1 MALYVASLS
10 ALSEW
15 AQTAEADDFW
25 LFVILLVLAA
35 IASFIYAYVY
45 LIRKRIIQDTP
56 TSKVRS
62 AAQGYI
68 ELAGRGESFP
78 GDIITAPLT
87 KTTCTWYSYSIE
99 KKKSSGKNSHWVTI
113 EQGDSDTLFLLID
126 DTGQAT
132 IDPEGAV
139 VTPTITNVW
148 YGHSKYPPPDS
159 APKKQRWYSTGMGHY
174 RYTEKRMHAGDMLY
188 AIGLFATVGGAGSE
202 INANDDVRELL
213 AEWKKDSESLL
224 KKYDANQD
232 GQIDMNEWQQVR
244 DSALRQVLASHAEQK
259 TAPSVHLMSKTCDK
273 RRPYLLSALPQSDL
287 VRKFTLYSGALITT
301 FFITGILSTFLINAR
316 LAG

>member
-1 MALYVASLS
+1 MYVASLS

-15 AQTAEADDFW
+15 AHTAKADDFW

-35 IASFIYAYVY
+35 IGSFIFAYVY

-68 ELAGRGESFP
+68 ELIGCGELFP

-87 KTTCTWYSYSIE
+87 KTSCTWYSYSIE
-99 KKKSSGKNSHWVTI
+99 KKKNSGKNSHWVTI

-126 DTGQAT
+126 DTSQAT

-139 VTPTITNVW
+139 VTPTTTTIW
-148 YGHSKYPPPDS
+148 YGHSKYPSSDS
-159 APKKQRWYSTGMGHY
+159 AKKQSQYMGDY
-174 RYTEKRMHAGDMLY
+174 RYTEKRMHPGDMLY
-188 AIGLFATVGGAGSE
+188 SIGLFATVGGAGAV
-202 INANDDVRELL
+202 INVNDDVRELL
-213 AEWKKDSESLL
+213 AEWKKDSEALL
-224 KKYDANQD
+224 KKYDVNQD
-232 GQIDMNEWQQVR
+232 DQIDMNEWQQVR
-244 DSALRQVLASHAEQK
+244 DDALKQVLANHTDQK
-259 TAPSVHLMSKTCDK
+259 TAPTIHLMSKTCDK
-273 RRPYLLSALPQSDL
+273 RRPYLLSAVPQSDL
-287 VRKFTLYSGALITT
+287 VRKFSLYSGALMTT
-301 FFITGILSTFLINAR
+301 FFITGILATFLIKAR